1 MCSAKWAMPATSGV
15 SYREPAANMT
25 KHDTDCAWGIGAVST
40 RTPFDNDV
48 LSKTAI
54 DAS

>member
-1 MCSAKWAMPATSGV
+1 MSGV

-25 KHDTDCAWGIGAVST
+25 KHDTDCASGIGAVST
-40 RTPFDNDV
+40 RMPLDNNV
-48 LSKTAI
+48 FSKTAI